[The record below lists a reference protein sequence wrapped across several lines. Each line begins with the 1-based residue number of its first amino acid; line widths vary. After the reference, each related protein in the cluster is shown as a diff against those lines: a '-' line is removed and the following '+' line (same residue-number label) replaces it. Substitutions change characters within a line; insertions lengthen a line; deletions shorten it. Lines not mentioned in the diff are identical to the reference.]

1 MTTNNLAAA
10 AQKAVGVGNRL
21 SSQRR
26 SPFANGA
33 PMSRSVG
40 APMRSATSR
49 KPVRTVAMAP
59 PRKAAPKKD
68 VPMTPSHISARD
80 GAGPHPLDSGG
91 AGWDAVE
98 LYDLT
103 GLTWSFTSPSS
114 TEGRNIVKA
123 ACKRGGMA
131 LKGYSDWRKE
141 DWAKMAAKAGVKFL
155 DTFSTVAG
163 MRGFRVCWAQHGVA
177 LMYVPGIRRFYT
189 LADIA
194 AGVADEKAE
203 RDAPEVVKVMEN
215 VGRVKK
221 EFAEQFAI
229 ASDPAL
235 AAQAA
240 VKANAPPAP
249 PGSGDA
255 SPGAVGGAD
264 TAVQNN
270 YAYPN
275 PKSCVAKWYVFFYS
289 RTGNQSLTSC
299 FFV

>member
-26 SPFANGA
+26 SRFANGA

-59 PRKAAPKKD
+59 PRKAAPQKD
-68 VPMTPSHISARD
+68 VPMTPSHITARD

-215 VGRVKK
+215 VGRG
-221 EFAEQFAI
+221 EFISISVISVFIWAI
-229 ASDPAL
+229 RLTTCFVYSQERIRGTIRDRLRSGARRPSRGQGQR
-235 AAQAA
+235 AAR
-240 VKANAPPAP
+240 
-249 PGSGDA
+249 
-255 SPGAVGGAD
+255 
-264 TAVQNN
+264 TA
-270 YAYPN
+270 
-275 PKSCVAKWYVFFYS
+275 
-289 RTGNQSLTSC
+289 G
-299 FFV
+299 

>member
-1 MTTNNLAAA
+1 
-10 AQKAVGVGNRL
+10 
-21 SSQRR
+21 
-26 SPFANGA
+26 
-33 PMSRSVG
+33 
-40 APMRSATSR
+40 
-49 KPVRTVAMAP
+49 
-59 PRKAAPKKD
+59 
-68 VPMTPSHISARD
+68 MTPSHITARD

-299 FFV
+299 FFCLTGASGEGSTPRRSTQSTALDSTFTDRRVR

>member
-26 SPFANGA
+26 SRFANGA

-68 VPMTPSHISARD
+68 VPMTPSHITARD

-103 GLTWSFTSPSS
+103 GLAWSFTSPSS

-215 VGRVKK
+215 VGRG
-221 EFAEQFAI
+221 EFISISVISVFIWAI
-229 ASDPAL
+229 RLTTCFVYS
-235 AAQAA
+235 QERIR
-240 VKANAPPAP
+240 
-249 PGSGDA
+249 GTIRHRFRSGA
-255 SPGAVGGAD
+255 RRP
-264 TAVQNN
+264 
-270 YAYPN
+270 
-275 PKSCVAKWYVFFYS
+275 S
-289 RTGNQSLTSC
+289 RGQG
-299 FFV
+299 